1 MIIQVNLNKEQKRA
15 IKLIDKTGAKLTVRN
30 GKAYICEDRRIID
43 FPLDMK
49 DGTYIFS
56 KDLEHVTEFSETRGH
71 LTAFM
76 FEKLMSFTYD
86 RKHIL
91 DSMLLF
97 NFLDLPALSPYLIT
111 EVGASTDKIE
121 VKSSQVENS
130 PVYIQNITTGIN
142 FLVMPLSVENCRG
155 KYKTN
160 ELLKTA

>member
-1 MIIQVNLNKEQKRA
+1 MIIKVNLSKEQKRA
-15 IKLIDKTGAKLTVRN
+15 VKLIDKTGAKFTVKN
-30 GKAYICEDRRIID
+30 STAYICEDRRVID

-56 KDLEHVTEFSETRGH
+56 KDLEHATEWPETRGH

-76 FEKLMSFTYD
+76 FEKVIGFTYD

-91 DSMLLF
+91 ESMLLF
-97 NFLDLPALSPYLIT
+97 NFLDLPPLSPYLIV

-121 VKSSQVENS
+121 VKSSRVENS

-142 FLVMPLSVENCRG
+142 FLVMPLSIENCRG
-155 KYKTN
+155 KYKTE
-160 ELLKTA
+160 ELKQTA